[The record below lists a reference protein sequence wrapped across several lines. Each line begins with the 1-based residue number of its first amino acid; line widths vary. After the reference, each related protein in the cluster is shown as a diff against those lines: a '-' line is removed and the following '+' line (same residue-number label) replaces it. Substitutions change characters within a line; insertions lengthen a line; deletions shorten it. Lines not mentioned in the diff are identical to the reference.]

1 MSLPKIPIVIAV
13 PLTAASIILVTAGLL
28 LVSSSIHKHIKPST
42 ADNLTN
48 GAQQKPLKASAE
60 DKLQPSVDSAL
71 PTQLP
76 PDYTIPP
83 TINGLA
89 PLLIN
94 IPTKQNV
101 VFLGIDDGVYKQA
114 TELQLMKRNNVK
126 ASLFLADIFIKD
138 NPAFFKKFISA
149 GSFVENHTVN
159 HKLLSRLSYEEQK
172 QEICFEAD
180 RQLLEYGRRPVL
192 FRPPG
197 GDYNQNTQRAA
208 AACGMK
214 AVILWIAKANGGSMQ
229 YQVGNKLQPGD
240 IVLMHFRPEFAADM
254 QAFVTAEKTAGLHTA
269 LLEDWIK

>member
-1 MSLPKIPIVIAV
+1 MTLFKIPIIIAV
-13 PLTAASIILVTAGLL
+13 PSLAVSIVSITTGYLFLSSPNFQDIRTTTANN
-28 LVSSSIHKHIKPST
+28 ST
-42 ADNLTN
+42 T
-48 GAQQKPLKASAE
+48 GAQLKPVKAPAE
-60 DKLQPSVDSAL
+60 DKLQPSVDSGL
-71 PTQLP
+71 PVPLP

-83 TINGLA
+83 ITNGLA

-114 TELQLMKRNNVK
+114 TELQLMKKNNIK
-126 ASLFLADIFIKD
+126 ASLFLADIFIRD

-149 GSFVENHTVN
+149 GSYVENHTIN

-172 QEICFEAD
+172 QEICLEAD
-180 RQLLEYGRRPVL
+180 RQQLEYGRRPVL

-254 QAFVTAEKTAGLHTA
+254 KAFIAAEKAAGLRTA
-269 LLEDWIK
+269 LLEDWIE